1 MASEHNSLGP
11 AINRLNF
18 LDSSAEQLSLTRKE
32 VETMFAPLFDDT
44 IVNRPSE
51 VSPISAAHL
60 DHNQVPDSP
69 QQTTT
74 TVGRDG
80 PPIASPTIAGQTV
93 SN

>member
-1 MASEHNSLGP
+1 MAEL
-11 AINRLNF
+11 
-18 LDSSAEQLSLTRKE
+18 LSLSRQE
-32 VETMFAPLFDDT
+32 VEKLFAPLFDDK

-74 TVGRDG
+74 TVGGDG
-80 PPIASPTIAGQTV
+80 PPIASPTTAEQSM